1 MANDWKKRM
10 VKPSKRTLI
19 YSKKLNQW
27 LNESEEDIAMLEM
40 IYDKRQAV
48 MKKLQET
55 DPTLTEDEAKGL
67 AQEMLSKPNESIKIL
82 EDNDDE
88 PEAKEKEVNDSSRDG
103 SS

>member
-55 DPTLTEDEAKGL
+55 DLNVRTANV
-67 AQEMLSKPNESIKIL
+67 AVESIISL
-82 EDNDDE
+82 LRLSPLLTSVISNLGLLGSTYC
-88 PEAKEKEVNDSSRDG
+88 PSSLW
-103 SS
+103 

>member
-55 DPTLTEDEAKGL
+55 DPTLTEDQAKGL
-67 AQEMLSKPNESIKIL
+67 AQEMLSKPQESIRIL
-82 EDNDDE
+82 EKDDDE
-88 PEAKEKEVNDSSRDG
+88 PSLDEKKEENAG
-103 SS
+103 

>member
-40 IYDKRQAV
+40 IYDKRQAL
-48 MKKLQET
+48 MNKLKET

-82 EDNDDE
+82 EDDQYE
-88 PEAKEKEVNDSSRDG
+88 PSLDEAKSE
-103 SS
+103 